1 MKPQQT
7 KQQTFNSPPVG
18 SLSVEVLDKENA
30 MSRFNDATLG
40 ADLLMDRG
48 PSIYEQLEMQKKT
61 NASPDGKP
69 LGAGKRMEMFS
80 KSKNTWEKF
89 TVVDFEGSKGLYKCE
104 FGGGRSQWLNLRQKE
119 LRDL

>member
-1 MKPQQT
+1 MHSPTKSDSQPTTSQT
-7 KQQTFNSPPVG
+7 AA
-18 SLSVEVLDKENA
+18 EEDK
-30 MSRFNDATLG
+30 
-40 ADLLMDRG
+40 
-48 PSIYEQLEMQKKT
+48 QLEMQKKT

-104 FGGGRSQWLNLRQKE
+104 FGGGRCQWLNLRQKE